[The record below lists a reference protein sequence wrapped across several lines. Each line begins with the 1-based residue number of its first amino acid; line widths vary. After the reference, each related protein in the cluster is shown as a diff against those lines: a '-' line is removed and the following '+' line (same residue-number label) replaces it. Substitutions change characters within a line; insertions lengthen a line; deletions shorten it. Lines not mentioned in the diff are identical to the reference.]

1 MLLEQE
7 HIVCTNV
14 GINTEI
20 CDMARLFFIF
30 VLTFYFNI
38 SFSFEGDL
46 PPIYISPNPTTEDV
60 FFHSGNPEIIKL
72 DKRNINLSIGEIL
85 RNKSSLTLSQSGGIA
100 GMNQLRMRGG
110 EANHVLVLI
119 DGIEVN
125 DPASG
130 SEYDFSHLYSH
141 NFKNIEILRGSYSNV
156 HGPDAISGVINI
168 KTKNK
173 SGANILTGS
182 NNTHIKNFSLSGE
195 NKFFQYGIDINFLDS
210 SGTDTSGSS
219 GDRNR
224 YENDSFRVN
233 LKSINHNF
241 SIFYFDIYKQNDR
254 DASGNLVDNENAT
267 TDVNQLYSQYVYKN
281 KISKRI
287 SFKQGFQYTT
297 NKNLDFSP
305 SNGVWETV
313 TQSEKFKTF
322 FNTKINFI
330 DFFSVQMP
338 PSLSFSAEYEKINFT
353 QLVLDRSYGN
363 GNQNQDEYSG
373 SFVSELIFPYRNTQ
387 FEISLRRTIN
397 QKFDNNNT
405 HRVGFTYKL
414 ENGKVF
420 INHATAFKN
429 PTFTERFGYYPGTFN
444 GNENLKPESIK
455 QVEVGYFKRML
466 RNKLSISQTYYNMKL
481 RDEINGFTSDGNGGY
496 TALNIANNS
505 YRKGLET
512 QIQMLVNKR
521 SKITFKHDYVDSTQY
536 DATAKKQISEVRRP
550 KNIYNLIYENTLSNY
565 LHLNTNIF
573 YSSKVKDTNFSSWP
587 YKAVFLGDYVLVNA
601 KLNWNLD
608 MNNKISFML
617 NNIFNRK
624 YSEVYGYNNPG
635 FEFNINY
642 LKDF

>member
-1 MLLEQE
+1 M
-7 HIVCTNV
+7 I
-14 GINTEI
+14 
-20 CDMARLFFIF
+20 RLFLTF
-30 VLTFYFNI
+30 VLTLALNI
-38 SFSFEGDL
+38 PESFAKDL
-46 PPIYISPNPTTEDV
+46 PPIFISPNPSIEDIY
-60 FFHSGNPEIIKL
+60 FHSGNTEIINLNK
-72 DKRNINLSIGEIL
+72 KNINLSLGEIL
-85 RNKSSLTLSQSGGIA
+85 KNKSSISLSQSGGIA

-130 SEYDFSHLYSH
+130 SEYDFSHLYSS
-141 NFKNIEILRGSYSNV
+141 NFENIEILRGSYSNV

-182 NNTHIKNFSLSGE
+182 NNTYIKNYSMSGE
-195 NKFFQYGIDINFLDS
+195 NKFFQYGIDVNFLES

-233 LKSINHNF
+233 LKSINHDF
-241 SIFYFDIYKQNDR
+241 SIFYFDIHKQNDR

-267 TDVNQLYSQYVYKN
+267 TDVNQLYSQYIYKN
-281 KISKRI
+281 KISKSI

-322 FNTKINFI
+322 FNTKINFVDI
-330 DFFSVQMP
+330 VNNQIS
-338 PSLSFSAEYEKINFT
+338 PSISFGAEYEKINFT
-353 QLVLDRSYGN
+353 QLVLDQSYGN
-363 GNQNQDEYSG
+363 GNQNQAEYSG
-373 SFVSELIFPYRNTQ
+373 SFVSELIFPYKNTQ

-414 ENGKVF
+414 NNGKIF

-455 QVEVGYFKRML
+455 QVEVGYYKSIYK
-466 RNKLSISQTYYNMKL
+466 NHLSISQTYYNMKL

-496 TALNIANNS
+496 TALNISNNS

-512 QIQMLVNKR
+512 QMQVFLNNS
-521 SKITFKHDYVDSTQY
+521 SKITLKHDYVDSTQY
-536 DATAKKQISEVRRP
+536 DSTTKKQTSEVRRP
-550 KNIYNLIYENTLSNY
+550 KNIFNLIYENTLSKY
-565 LHLNTNIF
+565 LHLNTNVF
-573 YSSKVKDTNFSSWP
+573 YSSKIKDTDFSSWP
-587 YKAVFLGDYVLVNA
+587 YKTVFLNDYIIANA
-601 KLNWNLD
+601 KINYSVD
-608 MNNKISFML
+608 ANNKISFVA

-624 YSEVYGYNNPG
+624 YSEVYGYNNSG
-635 FEFNINY
+635 FEFQINY
-642 LKDF
+642 FKSF

>member
-1 MLLEQE
+1 M
-7 HIVCTNV
+7 I
-14 GINTEI
+14 
-20 CDMARLFFIF
+20 RLFLTF
-30 VLTFYFNI
+30 VLTLALNI
-38 SFSFEGDL
+38 PESFAKDL
-46 PPIYISPNPTTEDV
+46 PPIFISPNPSIEDIY
-60 FFHSGNPEIIKL
+60 FHSGNTEIINLNK
-72 DKRNINLSIGEIL
+72 KNINLSLGEIL
-85 RNKSSLTLSQSGGIA
+85 KNKSSISLSQSGGIA

-130 SEYDFSHLYSH
+130 SEYDFSHLYSS
-141 NFKNIEILRGSYSNV
+141 NFENIEILRGSYSNV

-182 NNTHIKNFSLSGE
+182 NNTYIKNYSMSGE
-195 NKFFQYGIDINFLDS
+195 NKFFQYGIDVNFLES

-233 LKSINHNF
+233 LKSINHDF
-241 SIFYFDIYKQNDR
+241 SIFYFDIHKQNDR

-267 TDVNQLYSQYVYKN
+267 TDVNQLYSQYIYKN
-281 KISKRI
+281 KISKSI

-322 FNTKINFI
+322 FNTKINFVDI
-330 DFFSVQMP
+330 VNNQIS
-338 PSLSFSAEYEKINFT
+338 PSISFGAEYEKINFT
-353 QLVLDRSYGN
+353 QLVLDQSYGN
-363 GNQNQDEYSG
+363 GNQNQAEYSG
-373 SFVSELIFPYRNTQ
+373 SFVSELIFPYKNTQ

-414 ENGKVF
+414 NNGKIF

-455 QVEVGYFKRML
+455 QVEVGYYKSIYK
-466 RNKLSISQTYYNMKL
+466 NHLSISQTYYNMKL

-496 TALNIANNS
+496 TALNISNNS

-512 QIQMLVNKR
+512 QMQVFLNNS
-521 SKITFKHDYVDSTQY
+521 SKITLKHDYVDSTQY
-536 DATAKKQISEVRRP
+536 DSTTKKQTSEVRRP
-550 KNIYNLIYENTLSNY
+550 KNIFNLIYENTISKY
-565 LHLNTNIF
+565 LHLNTNVF
-573 YSSKVKDTNFSSWP
+573 YSSKIKDTDFSSWP
-587 YKAVFLGDYVLVNA
+587 YKTVFLNDYIIANA
-601 KLNWNLD
+601 KINYSVD
-608 MNNKISFML
+608 ANNKISFVA

-624 YSEVYGYNNPG
+624 YSEVYGYNNSG
-635 FEFNINY
+635 FEFQINY
-642 LKDF
+642 FKSF

>member
-1 MLLEQE
+1 MLEQG
-7 HIVCTNV
+7 HKVCTNV
-14 GINTEI
+14 GINTEKS
-20 CDMARLFFIF
+20 DMIRLFLIF
-30 VLTFYFNI
+30 VLTLVLNTPE
-38 SFSFEGDL
+38 SFAKDL
-46 PPIYISPNPTTEDV
+46 PPIFISPNPSVEDI
-60 FFHSGNPEIIKL
+60 FFHSGNTEIINLNK
-72 DKRNINLSIGEIL
+72 KNINLSLGEIL
-85 RNKSSLTLSQSGGIA
+85 KNKSSISLSQSGGIA

-130 SEYDFSHLYSH
+130 SEYDFSHLYSY
-141 NFKNIEILRGSYSNV
+141 NFENIEILRGSYSNV

-182 NNTHIKNFSLSGE
+182 NNTYIKNYSMSGE
-195 NKFFQYGIDINFLDS
+195 NRFFQYGIDVNFLES
-210 SGTDTSGSS
+210 SGTDTSDSS

-224 YENDSFRVN
+224 YENDSFRIN
-233 LKSINHNF
+233 LKSINHDF

-267 TDVNQLYSQYVYKN
+267 TDVNQFYSQYVYKN
-281 KISKRI
+281 KISKNI

-305 SNGVWETV
+305 SNAVWETV

-322 FNTKINFI
+322 FNTKINLI
-330 DFFSVQMP
+330 DFVNNQIS

-353 QLVLDRSYGN
+353 QLVLDQSYGN
-363 GNQNQDEYSG
+363 GNQNQAEYNG
-373 SFVSELIFPYRNTQ
+373 SFVSELIFPYKNTQ

-414 ENGKVF
+414 NNGKIF

-455 QVEVGYFKRML
+455 QVELGYYKSIYNSL
-466 RNKLSISQTYYNMKL
+466 LSISQTYYNMKL

-496 TALNIANNS
+496 TALNISNNS
-505 YRKGLET
+505 YRRGLET
-512 QIQMLVNKR
+512 QIQLLLNNS
-521 SKITFKHDYVDSTQY
+521 SKITLKHDYVDSTQY
-536 DATAKKQISEVRRP
+536 DTTTKKQTSEVRRP
-550 KNIYNLIYENTLSNY
+550 KNIFNIIYENTLSKY
-565 LHLNTNIF
+565 LHLNANVL
-573 YSSKVKDTNFSSWP
+573 YSSKIKDTDFSSWP
-587 YKAVFLGDYVLVNA
+587 YKTVFLNDYVIANA
-601 KLNWNLD
+601 KINYSID
-608 MNNKISFML
+608 ANNKVSFII

-624 YSEVYGYNNPG
+624 YSEIYEYNNPG
-635 FEFNINY
+635 FEFQINY
-642 LKDF
+642 FKSF

>member
-1 MLLEQE
+1 M
-7 HIVCTNV
+7 I
-14 GINTEI
+14 
-20 CDMARLFFIF
+20 RLFFTF
-30 VLTFYFNI
+30 VLTLALNMPE
-38 SFSFEGDL
+38 SFAKDL
-46 PPIYISPNPTTEDV
+46 PPIFISPSPSIEDIY
-60 FFHSGNPEIIKL
+60 FHSGNTEIINLNK
-72 DKRNINLSIGEIL
+72 KNINLSLGEIL
-85 RNKSSLTLSQSGGIA
+85 KNKSSISISQSGGIA

-119 DGIEVN
+119 DGIEAN

-130 SEYDFSHLYSH
+130 SEYDFSHLYSY
-141 NFKNIEILRGSYSNV
+141 NFENIEILRGSYSNV

-182 NNTHIKNFSLSGE
+182 NNTYIKNYSMSGE
-195 NKFFQYGIDINFLDS
+195 NKFFQYGIDVNFLES

-233 LKSINHNF
+233 LKSINHDF
-241 SIFYFDIYKQNDR
+241 SIFYFDIHKQNDR

-281 KISKRI
+281 KISKNI

-305 SNGVWETV
+305 SNAVWETV

-322 FNTKINFI
+322 FNTKINLI
-330 DFFSVQMP
+330 DFVNNQIS

-353 QLVLDRSYGN
+353 QLVLDQSYGN
-363 GNQNQDEYSG
+363 GNQNQAEYNG
-373 SFVSELIFPYRNTQ
+373 SFVSELIFPYKNTQ

-414 ENGKVF
+414 NNGKIF

-455 QVEVGYFKRML
+455 QVEVGYYKSIYKNL
-466 RNKLSISQTYYNMKL
+466 LSISQTYYDMKL
-481 RDEINGFTSDGNGGY
+481 RDEINGFTSDGSGGY
-496 TALNIANNS
+496 TALNISNNS

-512 QIQMLVNKR
+512 QMQVILNNS
-521 SKITFKHDYVDSTQY
+521 SKITLKHDYVDSTQY
-536 DATAKKQISEVRRP
+536 DSTTKKQASEVRRP
-550 KNIYNLIYENTLSNY
+550 KNIFNLIYENTLSKY
-565 LHLNTNIF
+565 LHLNTNVF
-573 YSSKVKDTNFSSWP
+573 YSSKIKDTDFSSWP
-587 YKAVFLGDYVLVNA
+587 YKTVFLNDYIIANA
-601 KLNWNLD
+601 KINYSVD
-608 MNNKISFML
+608 ANNKISFVA

-624 YSEVYGYNNPG
+624 YSEVYGYNNSG
-635 FEFNINY
+635 FEFQINY
-642 LKDF
+642 FKSF

>member
-1 MLLEQE
+1 M
-7 HIVCTNV
+7 I
-14 GINTEI
+14 
-20 CDMARLFFIF
+20 RLFLTF
-30 VLTFYFNI
+30 VLTLALNI
-38 SFSFEGDL
+38 PESFAKDL
-46 PPIYISPNPTTEDV
+46 PPIFISPNPSIEDIY
-60 FFHSGNPEIIKL
+60 FHSGNTEIINLNK
-72 DKRNINLSIGEIL
+72 KNINLSLGEIL
-85 RNKSSLTLSQSGGIA
+85 KNKSSISLSQSGGIA

-130 SEYDFSHLYSH
+130 SEYDFSHLYSS
-141 NFKNIEILRGSYSNV
+141 NFENIEILRGSYSNV

-182 NNTHIKNFSLSGE
+182 NNTYIKNYSMSGE
-195 NKFFQYGIDINFLDS
+195 NKFFQYGIDVNFLES

-233 LKSINHNF
+233 LKSINHDF
-241 SIFYFDIYKQNDR
+241 SIFYFDIHKQNDR

-267 TDVNQLYSQYVYKN
+267 TDVNQLYSQYIYKN
-281 KISKRI
+281 KISKSI

-305 SNGVWETV
+305 GNGVWETV

-322 FNTKINFI
+322 FNTKINFVDI
-330 DFFSVQMP
+330 VNNQIS
-338 PSLSFSAEYEKINFT
+338 PSISFGAEYEKINFT
-353 QLVLDRSYGN
+353 QLVLDQSYGN
-363 GNQNQDEYSG
+363 GNQNQAEYSG
-373 SFVSELIFPYRNTQ
+373 SFVSELIFPYKNTQ

-414 ENGKVF
+414 NNGKIF

-455 QVEVGYFKRML
+455 QVEVGYYKSIYK
-466 RNKLSISQTYYNMKL
+466 NHLSISQTYYNMKL

-496 TALNIANNS
+496 TALNISNNS

-512 QIQMLVNKR
+512 QMQVFLNNS
-521 SKITFKHDYVDSTQY
+521 SKITLKHDYVDSTQY
-536 DATAKKQISEVRRP
+536 DSTTKKQTSEVRRP
-550 KNIYNLIYENTLSNY
+550 KNIFNLIYENTISKY
-565 LHLNTNIF
+565 LHLNTNVF
-573 YSSKVKDTNFSSWP
+573 YSSKIKDTDFSSWP
-587 YKAVFLGDYVLVNA
+587 YKTVFLNDYIIANA
-601 KLNWNLD
+601 KINYSVD
-608 MNNKISFML
+608 ANNKISFVA

-624 YSEVYGYNNPG
+624 YSEVYGYNNSG
-635 FEFNINY
+635 FEFQINY
-642 LKDF
+642 FKSF

>member
-1 MLLEQE
+1 M
-7 HIVCTNV
+7 I
-14 GINTEI
+14 
-20 CDMARLFFIF
+20 RLFLIF
-30 VLTFYFNI
+30 VLTLVLNTPE
-38 SFSFEGDL
+38 SFAKDL
-46 PPIYISPNPTTEDV
+46 PPIFISPNPSVEDI
-60 FFHSGNPEIIKL
+60 FFHSGNTEIINLNK
-72 DKRNINLSIGEIL
+72 KNINLSLGEIL
-85 RNKSSLTLSQSGGIA
+85 KNKSSISLSQSGGIA

-119 DGIEVN
+119 DGIEAN

-130 SEYDFSHLYSH
+130 SEYDFSHLYSY
-141 NFKNIEILRGSYSNV
+141 NFENIEILRGSYSNV

-173 SGANILTGS
+173 SGVNILTGS
-182 NNTHIKNFSLSGE
+182 NNTYIKNYSMSGE
-195 NKFFQYGIDINFLDS
+195 NRFFQYGIDVNFLES
-210 SGTDTSGSS
+210 SGTDTSDSS

-233 LKSINHNF
+233 LKSINHDF
-241 SIFYFDIYKQNDR
+241 SIFYFDIHKQNDR

-267 TDVNQLYSQYVYKN
+267 TDVNQLYSQYIYKN
-281 KISKRI
+281 KISKNI

-322 FNTKINFI
+322 FNTKINFVDI
-330 DFFSVQMP
+330 VNNQIS
-338 PSLSFSAEYEKINFT
+338 PSISFGAEYEKINFT
-353 QLVLDRSYGN
+353 QLVLDQSYGN
-363 GNQNQDEYSG
+363 GNQNQAEYSG
-373 SFVSELIFPYRNTQ
+373 SFVSELIFPYKNTQ

-414 ENGKVF
+414 NNGKIF

-455 QVEVGYFKRML
+455 QVEVGYYKSIYKNL
-466 RNKLSISQTYYNMKL
+466 LSISQTYYNMKL
-481 RDEINGFTSDGNGGY
+481 RDEINGFTSDGSGGY
-496 TALNIANNS
+496 TALNISNNS

-512 QIQMLVNKR
+512 QMQVILNNS
-521 SKITFKHDYVDSTQY
+521 SKITLKHDYVDSTQY
-536 DATAKKQISEVRRP
+536 DSTTKKQASEVRRP
-550 KNIYNLIYENTLSNY
+550 KNIFNIVYENTLSKY
-565 LHLNTNIF
+565 LHLNTNVF
-573 YSSKVKDTNFSSWP
+573 YSSKIKDTDFSSWP
-587 YKAVFLGDYVLVNA
+587 YKTVFLNDYIIANA
-601 KLNWNLD
+601 KINYNVD
-608 MNNKISFML
+608 TNNKISFVA

-624 YSEVYGYNNPG
+624 YSEVYGYNNSG
-635 FEFNINY
+635 FEFQINY
-642 LKDF
+642 FKSF

>member
-1 MLLEQE
+1 M
-7 HIVCTNV
+7 I
-14 GINTEI
+14 
-20 CDMARLFFIF
+20 RLFLIF
-30 VLTFYFNI
+30 VLTLALNMPE
-38 SFSFEGDL
+38 SFAKDL
-46 PPIYISPNPTTEDV
+46 PPIFISPNPSIEDI
-60 FFHSGNPEIIKL
+60 FFHSGNTEIINLNK
-72 DKRNINLSIGEIL
+72 KNINLSLGEIL
-85 RNKSSLTLSQSGGIA
+85 KNKSSISLSQSGGIA

-119 DGIEVN
+119 DGIEAN

-130 SEYDFSHLYSH
+130 SEYDFSHLYSY
-141 NFKNIEILRGSYSNV
+141 NFENIEILRGSYSNV

-182 NNTHIKNFSLSGE
+182 NNTYIKNYSMSGE
-195 NKFFQYGIDINFLDS
+195 NKFFQYGIDVNFLES

-233 LKSINHNF
+233 LKSINHDF
-241 SIFYFDIYKQNDR
+241 SIFYFDIHKQNDR

-267 TDVNQLYSQYVYKN
+267 TDVNQLYSQYIYKN
-281 KISKRI
+281 KISKNI

-322 FNTKINFI
+322 FNTKINFVDI
-330 DFFSVQMP
+330 VNNQIS
-338 PSLSFSAEYEKINFT
+338 PSISFGAEYEKINFT
-353 QLVLDRSYGN
+353 QLVLDQSYGN
-363 GNQNQDEYSG
+363 GNQNQAEYSG
-373 SFVSELIFPYRNTQ
+373 SFVSELIFPYKNTQ

-405 HRVGFTYKL
+405 HRIGFTYKL
-414 ENGKVF
+414 NNGKIF

-455 QVEVGYFKRML
+455 QVEVGYYKSIYKNL
-466 RNKLSISQTYYNMKL
+466 LSISQTYYDMKL

-496 TALNIANNS
+496 TALNISNNS

-512 QIQMLVNKR
+512 QMQVFLNNR
-521 SKITFKHDYVDSTQY
+521 SKITLKHDYVDSTQY
-536 DATAKKQISEVRRP
+536 DTTTKKQTSEVRRP
-550 KNIYNLIYENTLSNY
+550 KNIYNIIYENTLSKY
-565 LHLNTNIF
+565 LHLNTNVF
-573 YSSKVKDTNFSSWP
+573 YSSKIKDTDFSSWP
-587 YKAVFLGDYVLVNA
+587 YKTVFLNDYIIANA
-601 KLNWNLD
+601 KINYSVD
-608 MNNKISFML
+608 ANNKISFVA

-624 YSEVYGYNNPG
+624 YSEVYGYNNSG
-635 FEFNINY
+635 FEFQINY
-642 LKDF
+642 FKSF

>member
-1 MLLEQE
+1 M
-7 HIVCTNV
+7 I
-14 GINTEI
+14 
-20 CDMARLFFIF
+20 RLFLTF
-30 VLTFYFNI
+30 VLTLALNMPE
-38 SFSFEGDL
+38 SFAKDL
-46 PPIYISPNPTTEDV
+46 PPIFISPSPSIEDIY
-60 FFHSGNPEIIKL
+60 FHSGNTEIINLNK
-72 DKRNINLSIGEIL
+72 KNINLSLGEIL
-85 RNKSSLTLSQSGGIA
+85 KNKSSISLSQSGGIA

-130 SEYDFSHLYSH
+130 SEYDFSHLYSY
-141 NFKNIEILRGSYSNV
+141 NFENIEILRGSYSNV

-182 NNTHIKNFSLSGE
+182 NNTYIKNYSMSGE
-195 NKFFQYGIDINFLDS
+195 NKFFQYGIDVNFLES

-233 LKSINHNF
+233 LKSINHDF
-241 SIFYFDIYKQNDR
+241 SIFYFDIHKQNDR

-267 TDVNQLYSQYVYKN
+267 TDVNQLYSQYIYKN
-281 KISKRI
+281 KISKNI

-322 FNTKINFI
+322 FNTKINFVDI
-330 DFFSVQMP
+330 VNNQIS
-338 PSLSFSAEYEKINFT
+338 PSISFGAEYEKINFT
-353 QLVLDRSYGN
+353 QLVLDQSYGN
-363 GNQNQDEYSG
+363 GNQNQAEYSG
-373 SFVSELIFPYRNTQ
+373 SFVSELIFPYKNTQ

-414 ENGKVF
+414 NNGKIF

-455 QVEVGYFKRML
+455 QVEVGYYKSIYKNL
-466 RNKLSISQTYYNMKL
+466 LSISQTYYNMKL

-496 TALNIANNS
+496 TALNISNNS

-512 QIQMLVNKR
+512 QMQVLLNNS
-521 SKITFKHDYVDSTQY
+521 SKITLKHDYVDSTQY
-536 DATAKKQISEVRRP
+536 DSTTKKQTSEVRRP
-550 KNIYNLIYENTLSNY
+550 KNIFNLIYENTLSKY
-565 LHLNTNIF
+565 LHLNTNVF
-573 YSSKVKDTNFSSWP
+573 YSSKIKDTDFSSWP
-587 YKAVFLGDYVLVNA
+587 YKTVFLNDYIIANA
-601 KLNWNLD
+601 KINYSVD
-608 MNNKISFML
+608 ANNKISFVA

-624 YSEVYGYNNPG
+624 YSEVYGYNNSG
-635 FEFNINY
+635 FEFQINY
-642 LKDF
+642 FKSF

>member
-1 MLLEQE
+1 MPE
-7 HIVCTNV
+7 
-14 GINTEI
+14 
-20 CDMARLFFIF
+20 
-30 VLTFYFNI
+30 
-38 SFSFEGDL
+38 SFAKDL
-46 PPIYISPNPTTEDV
+46 PPIFISPSPSIEDIY
-60 FFHSGNPEIIKL
+60 FHSGNTEIINLNK
-72 DKRNINLSIGEIL
+72 KNINLSLGEIL
-85 RNKSSLTLSQSGGIA
+85 KNKSSISISQSGGIA

-119 DGIEVN
+119 DGIEAN

-130 SEYDFSHLYSH
+130 SEYDFSHLYSY
-141 NFKNIEILRGSYSNV
+141 NFENIEILRGSYSNV

-182 NNTHIKNFSLSGE
+182 NNTYIKNYSMSGE
-195 NKFFQYGIDINFLDS
+195 NKSFQYGIDVNFLES

-233 LKSINHNF
+233 LKSINHDF
-241 SIFYFDIYKQNDR
+241 SIFYFDIHKQNDR

-281 KISKRI
+281 KISKNI

-305 SNGVWETV
+305 SNAVWETV

-322 FNTKINFI
+322 FNTKINLI
-330 DFFSVQMP
+330 DFVNNQIS

-353 QLVLDRSYGN
+353 QLVLDQSYGN
-363 GNQNQDEYSG
+363 GNQNQAEYNG
-373 SFVSELIFPYRNTQ
+373 SFVSELIFPYKNTQ

-414 ENGKVF
+414 NNGKIF

-455 QVEVGYFKRML
+455 QVEVGYYKSIYKNL
-466 RNKLSISQTYYNMKL
+466 LSISQTYYDMKL
-481 RDEINGFTSDGNGGY
+481 RDEINGFTSDGSGGY
-496 TALNIANNS
+496 TALNISNNS

-512 QIQMLVNKR
+512 QMQVILNNS
-521 SKITFKHDYVDSTQY
+521 SKITLKHDYVDSTQY
-536 DATAKKQISEVRRP
+536 DSTTKKQASEVRRP
-550 KNIYNLIYENTLSNY
+550 KNIFNIIYENTLSKY
-565 LHLNTNIF
+565 LHLNTNVF
-573 YSSKVKDTNFSSWP
+573 YSSKIKDTDFSSWP
-587 YKAVFLGDYVLVNA
+587 YKTVFLNDYIIANA
-601 KLNWNLD
+601 KINYSVD
-608 MNNKISFML
+608 ANNKISFVA

-624 YSEVYGYNNPG
+624 YSEVYGYNNSG
-635 FEFNINY
+635 FEFQINY
-642 LKDF
+642 FKSF